1 MEELNLIMM
10 ERFMIRRMKTDVLT
24 QLPSKQ
30 RKMVILDPN
39 LVKSKTREMKD
50 QAKLMSG
57 NSLSK
62 MERRGVLLEWFHST
76 SNAKSHAVQDY
87 IKVSI
92 GQSISERRSFE
103 RRSERALYDRRV
115 RAGAQP
121 FSKHVSSSGSAL
133 KNWRARAGAH

>member
-92 GQSISERRSFE
+92 GK
-103 RRSERALYDRRV
+103 LL
-115 RAGAQP
+115 
-121 FSKHVSSSGSAL
+121 SGL
-133 KNWRARAGAH
+133 KG

>member
-103 RRSERALYDRRV
+103 RRTFEWHSDRCSSFSERRDN
-115 RAGAQP
+115 GDAQL
-121 FSKHVSSSGSAL
+121 FK
-133 KNWRARAGAH
+133 KCYCF